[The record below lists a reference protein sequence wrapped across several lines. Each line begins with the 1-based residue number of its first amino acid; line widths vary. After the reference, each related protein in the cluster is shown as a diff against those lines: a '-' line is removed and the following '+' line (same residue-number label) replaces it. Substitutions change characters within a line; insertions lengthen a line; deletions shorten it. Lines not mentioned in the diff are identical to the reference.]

1 MVIFSLLKF
10 IFYFVPF
17 INQVDR
23 YTVFIAES
31 LTNGNCFGLNFF
43 LEVLLVKGS
52 CVLLII
58 AIVFR

>member
-1 MVIFSLLKF
+1 MVILSLLKF
-10 IFYFVPF
+10 SIFFVPF
-17 INQVDR
+17 INQVDK

-31 LTNGNCFGLNFF
+31 LTNGNCF

>member
-1 MVIFSLLKF
+1 MVILSLLKF
-10 IFYFVPF
+10 SIFFVPF
-17 INQVDR
+17 INQVDK

-31 LTNGNCFGLNFF
+31 LTNGNCF
-43 LEVLLVKGS
+43 LEVLVKGS

>member
-1 MVIFSLLKF
+1 MVILSLLKF
-10 IFYFVPF
+10 SIFFVPF
-17 INQVDR
+17 INQVDK

-31 LTNGNCFGLNFF
+31 LTNGNCF

-52 CVLLII
+52 RVLLII